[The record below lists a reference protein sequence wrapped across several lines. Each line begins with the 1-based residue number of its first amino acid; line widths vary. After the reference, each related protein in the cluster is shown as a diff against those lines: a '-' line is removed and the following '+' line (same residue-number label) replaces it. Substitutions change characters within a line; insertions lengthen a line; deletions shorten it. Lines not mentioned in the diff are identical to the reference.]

1 MSHCVDFDTTPDVR
15 TSLFPLAIIGVLGI
29 GACATGRKLEEAP
42 ADASGGGDDT
52 TSPDAPTMPDATV
65 DPMPDAPEE
74 SGTSLLITEVALTP
88 TAGEL
93 IEIANPT
100 HQTIDLSTYYLSDSG
115 HYFELPAGTPTVDS
129 SDFIARFPAG
139 AQIAPGGVVTVAMD
153 TASNFQATYGIAPD
167 FSVASGTMD
176 VIASTSTPTLT
187 NAGELVVLFEWSGQ
201 SDLVNDVDML
211 LVGVPSVANGLIDKS
226 GQSFDG
232 PDADSTPSTYA
243 TDSHTLSPQVSAPGA
258 GTSTKRIE
266 LERNNESHG
275 GNGIDGDDE
284 TSENTSATWDSQFT
298 APTPGELPHGLIP

>member
-1 MSHCVDFDTTPDVR
+1 LSHCVDFDTTPSMR
-15 TSLFPLAIIGVLGI
+15 TASFPLAMIAVLGI
-29 GACATGRKLEEAP
+29 AACATGRKLDETP

-52 TSPDAPTMPDATV
+52 APPDASSNPMPDTPGHPDAPGP
-65 DPMPDAPEE
+65 
-74 SGTSLLITEVALTP
+74 SGTSLLITEVALAP

-100 HQTIDLSTYYLSDSG
+100 DQTIDLSTYYLSDSG
-115 HYFELPAGTPTVDS
+115 HYFELPAGAPAVDS

-139 AQIAPGGVVTVAMD
+139 AQIAPGGVVTVALD
-153 TASNFQATYGIAPD
+153 TTANFQATYGIAPD
-167 FSVASGTMD
+167 FSIASGTMT
-176 VIASTSTPTLT
+176 VVASTSTPTLT

-243 TDSHTLSPQVSAPGA
+243 DDVHSLSPQIAAPGA

-266 LERNNESHG
+266 LEVNNESHG

-284 TSENTSATWDSQFT
+284 TSENTAATWDSQFT
-298 APTPGELPHGLIP
+298 APTPGSLPHGLIP